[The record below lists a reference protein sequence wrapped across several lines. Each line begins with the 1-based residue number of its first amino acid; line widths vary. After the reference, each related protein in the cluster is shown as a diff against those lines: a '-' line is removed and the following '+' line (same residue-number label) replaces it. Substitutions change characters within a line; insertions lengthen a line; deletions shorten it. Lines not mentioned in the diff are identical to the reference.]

1 MGKKRFGFV
10 VLFYILC
17 LLAIGMLVIC
27 IKFEN
32 SSALKATV
40 KGKLIAAAA
49 KTQKVDPDVAEA
61 VEQLTE
67 MAESGVEGVSEATES
82 EGEGILTGTADIA
95 LYDKDGA
102 GRNYAFTYGG
112 ETFNAYYN
120 GESWTIY
127 NSYLITIQSD
137 MKIIC
142 QALIDV
148 HPILGRDRQSYRT
161 PDDMVYEWVQH
172 NIAFQFVPSD
182 SQWYEK
188 ARDVN
193 LDPDDQ
199 GRTIEEIYEDRTG
212 EELDIN
218 KIWQKLKEYY

>member
-1 MGKKRFGFV
+1 
-10 VLFYILC
+10 
-17 LLAIGMLVIC
+17 MLVVC
-27 IKFEN
+27 IKFEKGSAL
-32 SSALKATV
+32 SSAVT
-40 KGKLIAAAA
+40 GKLIAAAA
-49 KTQKVDPDVAEA
+49 KTENMDDDVAKA
-61 VEQLTE
+61 VEQLAELKANTGEESTGETSQETE
-67 MAESGVEGVSEATES
+67 K
-82 EGEGILTGTADIA
+82 GILTGTADVS

-102 GRNYAFTYGG
+102 GKNYTFTYAG
-112 ETFNAYYN
+112 ETFNAYYD

-127 NSYLITIQSD
+127 NSYRINNQSD

-161 PDDMVYEWVQH
+161 ADDMAYEWMQH

-182 SQWYEK
+182 SHWYES

-199 GRTIEEIYEDRTG
+199 GRSIEEIYEDRTG
-212 EELDIN
+212 EKLDLN
-218 KIWQKLKEYY
+218 KIWEKMKEYY